1 MDEELVVNELD
12 SVEGLFDDYQP
23 TSEEPLEESVEEVSE
38 DTPESTDTENTTE
51 TEEEE
56 QIPLFGLKVKYNGEE
71 QTLNEEDARTFAQ
84 KGMNYDRI
92 YEPLE
97 RLARMNNMS
106 VGDYLNQLND
116 TQVTYEVEKEKDALR
131 EDPKYEDLNDEIL
144 EEIARSRVEKNIG
157 QRDRDYADQTQ
168 QQADAEQAR
177 AQREV
182 DIFLEEYPEFKDKS
196 PDSLDPKVYE
206 FVKQGYTLLEA
217 YNKFQRMNANAS
229 QAEANKKVSQ
239 LNEANKKKSLGSTT
253 NAGSSESDPFLNGF
267 LNS

>member
-1 MDEELVVNELD
+1 MDEELEVNELD
-12 SVEGLFDDYQP
+12 SVEGFFDDYEP
-23 TSEEPLEESVEEVSE
+23 TSNEPLEESVEEVTE
-38 DTPESTDTENTTE
+38 DTPESTDTEDTTG

-56 QIPLFGLKVKYNGEE
+56 QTSLFELKVKYNGEE

-116 TQVTYEVEKEKDALR
+116 TQIAYEVEQEKDALR
-131 EDPKYEDLNDEIL
+131 EDPKYEDLNDDIL

-168 QQADAEQAR
+168 QQADAVQAR
-177 AQREV
+177 VQSEV
-182 DIFLEEYPEFKDKS
+182 DHFLEEYPEFKDKS

-217 YNKFQRMNANAS
+217 YNKFQRMNVNTS
-229 QAEANKKVSQ
+229 QVEAKQKVSQ